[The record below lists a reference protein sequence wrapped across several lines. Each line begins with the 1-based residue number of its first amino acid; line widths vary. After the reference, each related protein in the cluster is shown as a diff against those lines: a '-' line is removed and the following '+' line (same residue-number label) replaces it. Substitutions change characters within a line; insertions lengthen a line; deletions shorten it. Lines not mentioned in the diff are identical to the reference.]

1 MIHVMENR
9 LIRRMDKEI
18 LMIEPWGKN
27 SLRVRATRN
36 GRFFE
41 DIPSALTEEIQE
53 DGKKAEIILEK
64 EGKAA
69 RITNGKLVCLL
80 SETGKLKFLNDK

>member
-1 MIHVMENR
+1 MNLGERTV
-9 LIRRMDKEI
+9 
-18 LMIEPWGKN
+18 
-27 SLRVRATRN
+27 LRVRATRN

-69 RITNGKLVCLL
+69 RITNGKLVACFQRQ
-80 SETGKLKFLNDK
+80 EN

>member
-1 MIHVMENR
+1 MIHAEKNR
-9 LIRRMDKEI
+9 LIRKMDKET

-36 GRFFE
+36 GRFFD
-41 DIPSALTEEIQE
+41 DIPSALTEELPE
-53 DGKKAEIILEK
+53 DGKTAEIVLEK

-69 RITNGKLVCLL
+69 RITN
-80 SETGKLKFLNDK
+80 